1 MIASTENMW
10 QLNSENKLPFHFN
23 KIGRWWNGSAEI
35 DVVAYDSDGH
45 DIVSGECK
53 YTNAG

>member
-1 MIASTENMW
+1 MW

-35 DVVAYDSDGH
+35 DVVAYDCDGH
-45 DIVSGECK
+45 DIVFGECK